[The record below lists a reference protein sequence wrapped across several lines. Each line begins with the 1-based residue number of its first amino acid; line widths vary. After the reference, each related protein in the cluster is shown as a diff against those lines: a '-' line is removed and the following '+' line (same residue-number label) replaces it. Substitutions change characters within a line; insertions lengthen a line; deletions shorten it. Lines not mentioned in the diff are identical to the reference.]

1 MPQDRNGIFTRC
13 GLQQLPR
20 QIHCRLRQGGNDETV
35 QKLAAAVLA
44 AALALTMVGCGGG
57 NSYAMQDELLKITID
72 NLTDVDETVTHTK
85 KADEMAAALL
95 AAADT
100 AAEQMENKGVDA
112 KELLQNPAVIKAA
125 KIDLE
130 KTPCMFNPIDV
141 DSQIKS
147 SGVMGEFLKME
158 WMANAAG
165 LYRFVP
171 LGTGTFNPGDNKVEI
186 GAATHKIGDKSYT
199 LILITYTPTTT
210 PANHL

>member
-1 MPQDRNGIFTRC
+1 MKLFK
-13 GLQQLPR
+13 
-20 QIHCRLRQGGNDETV
+20 
-35 QKLAAAVLA
+35 KLAAAVLA
-44 AALALTMVGCGGG
+44 AALALTMVGCGG
-57 NSYAMQDELLKITID
+57 NSYATQNELLKITID
-72 NLTDVDETVTHTK
+72 QIGETVTHTK

-147 SGVMGEFLKME
+147 SGVLGEFLKMQ
-158 WMANAAG
+158 WMMEVTSP
-165 LYRFVP
+165 RQFERI
-171 LGTGTFNPGDNKVEI
+171 GTFDPGDNKVEI
-186 GAATHKIGDKSYT
+186 GAATHKSGDKSYI
-199 LILITYTPTTT
+199 LILVTYTPTTPSIT
-210 PANHL
+210 

>member
-1 MPQDRNGIFTRC
+1 MKLFK
-13 GLQQLPR
+13 
-20 QIHCRLRQGGNDETV
+20 
-35 QKLAAAVLA
+35 KLAAAVLA
-44 AALALTMVGCGGG
+44 AALALTMVGCGG
-57 NSYAMQDELLKITID
+57 NSYATQNELLKIMID
-72 NLTDVDETVTHTK
+72 QIGETVTHTK

-147 SGVMGEFLKME
+147 SGVLGEFLKMQ
-158 WMANAAG
+158 WMMEVTSP
-165 LYRFVP
+165 RQFERI
-171 LGTGTFNPGDNKVEI
+171 GTFDPGDNKVEI
-186 GAATHKIGDKSYT
+186 GAATHKIGDKSYI
-199 LILITYTPTTT
+199 LILVTYTPTTPSIT
-210 PANHL
+210 

>member
-1 MPQDRNGIFTRC
+1 MKLFK
-13 GLQQLPR
+13 
-20 QIHCRLRQGGNDETV
+20 
-35 QKLAAAVLA
+35 KLAAAVLA
-44 AALALTMVGCGGG
+44 AALALTMVGCGG
-57 NSYAMQDELLKITID
+57 NSYATQNELLKITID
-72 NLTDVDETVTHTK
+72 QIGETVTHTK

-100 AAEQMENKGVDA
+100 AAAQEANNGKDA
-112 KELLQNPAVIKAA
+112 KELLKDPAVIKAA

-165 LYRFVP
+165 LYRFVS
-171 LGTGTFNPGDNKVEI
+171 LGTGTFDPGDNKVEI
-186 GAATHKIGDKSYT
+186 GAATHKIGDKSYI
-199 LILITYTPTTT
+199 LILITYTPTTPSIT
-210 PANHL
+210 

>member
-1 MPQDRNGIFTRC
+1 MKLFK
-13 GLQQLPR
+13 
-20 QIHCRLRQGGNDETV
+20 
-35 QKLAAAVLA
+35 KLAAAVLA
-44 AALALTMVGCGGG
+44 AALALTMVGCGG

-72 NLTDVDETVTHTK
+72 NLTDVNETVTHPK

-100 AAEQMENKGVDA
+100 AAAQEANNGKDA
-112 KELLQNPAVIKAA
+112 KELLLDPAVIKAA

-147 SGVMGEFLKME
+147 SGVMGEFLKMQ

-165 LYRFVP
+165 LYRFVDP
-171 LGTGTFNPGDNKVEI
+171 GTFNPGDNKVEI

-210 PANHL
+210 PANPL

>member
-1 MPQDRNGIFTRC
+1 MKLFK
-13 GLQQLPR
+13 
-20 QIHCRLRQGGNDETV
+20 
-35 QKLAAAVLA
+35 KLAAAVLA
-44 AALALTMVGCGGG
+44 AALALTMVGCGG
-57 NSYAMQDELLKITID
+57 NSYATQNELLKITID
-72 NLTDVDETVTHTK
+72 QIGETVTHTK

-147 SGVMGEFLKME
+147 SGVLGEFLKMQ
-158 WMANAAG
+158 WMMEVTSP
-165 LYRFVP
+165 RQFERI
-171 LGTGTFNPGDNKVEI
+171 GTFDPGDNKVEI
-186 GAATHKIGDKSYT
+186 GAATHKIGDENYI
-199 LILITYTPTTT
+199 LILVTYTPTTT
-210 PANHL
+210 PANPL

>member
-1 MPQDRNGIFTRC
+1 MKLFK
-13 GLQQLPR
+13 
-20 QIHCRLRQGGNDETV
+20 
-35 QKLAAAVLA
+35 KLAAAVLA
-44 AALALTMVGCGGG
+44 AALALTMVGCGG

-72 NLTDVDETVTHTK
+72 NLTDVNETVTHTK

-100 AAEQMENKGVDA
+100 AAAQEANNGKDA
-112 KELLQNPAVIKAA
+112 KELLLDPAVIKAA

-147 SGVMGEFLKME
+147 SGVMGEFLKMQ

-165 LYRFVP
+165 LYRFVDP
-171 LGTGTFNPGDNKVEI
+171 GTFNPGDNKVEI
-186 GAATHKIGDKSYT
+186 GAATHKIGDKSYI
-199 LILITYTPTTT
+199 LILITYTPTTPSIT
-210 PANHL
+210 